1 MTAPFTSFT
10 ARSASALAV
19 YAANAN
25 PLGLRWKSRGTV
37 RSHTNPAFVNADRI
51 SSSVALNARL
61 RIITRQLFGLAPS
74 HPPSCRA
81 HSTDAKAST
90 PPKPTPPE
98 FDPARWVSRDP
109 APSLSL
115 PRTFCALRLP
125 TPGMDLCSA
134 VTALRATASEAY
146 TTTTTPRVAPSCL
159 SFAASTTSFGAGD
172 RTSSTCPHARAASR
186 AASGSIPSGSPAKRR
201 PAMATERAARV
212 CLSAG

>member
-1 MTAPFTSFT
+1 MAAPFTSFT

-37 RSHTNPAFVNADRI
+37 RSHTNPALDNADRI

-61 RIITRQLFGLAPS
+61 RMITRQLFGLAPS

-90 PPKPTPPE
+90 PPAPTPPGFSDE
-98 FDPARWVSRDP
+98 P

-115 PRTFCALRLP
+115 PRTFCCLRLP

-134 VTALRATASEAY
+134 VTAWRATASEAY

-159 SFAASTTSFGAGD
+159 SFAASTTSFGAGES
-172 RTSSTCPHARAASR
+172 TSSTCPHARAASR
-186 AASGSIPSGSPAKRR
+186 AASGSIPSGSPARRR
-201 PAMATERAARV
+201 PAMATERAARDGV
-212 CLSAG
+212 SAG